1 MSLSPGNSRNLYFPD
16 FDGTKDSKMYDTEYL
31 QSEPWKDSHYYALP
45 ENVRNAIDI
54 SNIKSK
60 HSQFYYRLQNLN
72 DKIFV
77 FNSLFYQNLPNFER
91 VFMKKK

>member
-1 MSLSPGNSRNLYFPD
+1 
-16 FDGTKDSKMYDTEYL
+16 MYESEHL
-31 QSEPWKDSHYYALP
+31 EKEPWKDDHYYSLP

-77 FNSLFYQNLPNFER
+77 FNSMFYQNLPNFER
-91 VFMKKK
+91 VFIKKK